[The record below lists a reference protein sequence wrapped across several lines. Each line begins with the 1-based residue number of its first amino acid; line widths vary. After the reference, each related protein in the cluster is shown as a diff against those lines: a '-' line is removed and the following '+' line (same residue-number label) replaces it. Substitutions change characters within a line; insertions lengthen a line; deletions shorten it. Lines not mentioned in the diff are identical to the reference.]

1 MKSKFM
7 YKYRLIIILVLIA
20 VLMGIIKLKYKNVNW
35 EELEPMPTMIPS
47 PTSAPQI
54 NTNYPLWEFIP
65 YSGNGFKIDHYAEP
79 LMLVIKVEKE
89 IDQDIVTEEIYNW
102 MRENKVATE
111 SHKLIIEKE

>member
-1 MKSKFM
+1 
-7 YKYRLIIILVLIA
+7 VIA
-20 VLMGIIKLKYKNVNW
+20 VLMGITKLKYKNVNW
-35 EELEPMPTMIPS
+35 EELEPMPTIVPS

-79 LMLVIKVEKE
+79 LVLTIKIDDEINEEMVI
-89 IDQDIVTEEIYNW
+89 EEIYYW

-111 SHKLIIEKE
+111 SHKLVFEKE

>member
-1 MKSKFM
+1 MNPKFL
-7 YKYRLIIILVLIA
+7 YKYRLIIVLVVIA
-20 VLMGIIKLKYKNVNW
+20 VLMGMTKLKYRNVNW
-35 EELEPMPTMIPS
+35 EELEPVPTAVPN

-79 LMLVIKVEKE
+79 LVLVIKTGKE
-89 IDQDIVTEEIYNW
+89 SDERVVTEEIYNW

-111 SHKLIIEKE
+111 SHRLIFEEN